1 MLLDLFTYFAKFP
14 ASAGVTRGIATK
26 GESSME
32 EYATVLSM
40 LGNMQEKEKELV
52 PEIENYVYGQSF
64 DELKQRIDKLTG
76 SFLFVDYGEVD
87 MQSDG
92 RRSFEC
98 TQRIAV
104 TVAMK
109 LPNTSDMLE
118 RIIANDRTLQM
129 LSKIHARIMADAERG
144 GTLLD
149 GPRQRGQLRDHSFCL
164 CRAAE
169 LWVDADALSHRS
181 GYPGHPPHEPEDDE
195 RIVLCQLQEK
205 AYLCNVLQQ
214 KDLRYETVKT

>member
-14 ASAGVTRGIATK
+14 ASEGITKGIATK

-32 EYATVLSM
+32 EYSTVLGELS
-40 LGNMQEKEKELV
+40 NMQDKELV

-129 LSKIHARIMADAERG
+129 LSKIHARIMADAEREE
-144 GTLLD
+144 LYWMN
-149 GPRQRGQLRDHSFCL
+149 RDSVANCEIIPFVS
-164 CRAAE
+164 AE
-169 LWVDADALSHRS
+169 LQSYGWTLMLSATGADILDTHRIARRMMK
-181 GYPGHPPHEPEDDE
+181 G
-195 RIVLCQLQEK
+195 
-205 AYLCNVLQQ
+205 
-214 KDLRYETVKT
+214 

>member
-52 PEIENYVYGQSF
+52 PEIENYVYGQAS

-129 LSKIHARIMADAERG
+129 LSKIHARIMADAEREE
-144 GTLLD
+144 LYWMD
-149 GPRQRGQLRDHSFCL
+149 RDSVANCEIIPFVS
-164 CRAAE
+164 AE
-169 LWVDADALSHRS
+169 LQSYGWTLMLSATGADILDTHRMS
-181 GYPGHPPHEPEDDE
+181 RKMMKG
-195 RIVLCQLQEK
+195 
-205 AYLCNVLQQ
+205 
-214 KDLRYETVKT
+214 

>member
-14 ASAGVTRGIATK
+14 ASEGITKGIATK

-32 EYATVLSM
+32 EYATVLGELS
-40 LGNMQEKEKELV
+40 NMQEKELV

-87 MQSDG
+87 MQGDG

-129 LSKIHARIMADAERG
+129 LSKIHARIMADAEREE
-144 GTLLD
+144 LYWMN
-149 GPRQRGQLRDHSFCL
+149 RDSVANCEIIPFVS
-164 CRAAE
+164 AE
-169 LWVDADALSHRS
+169 LQSYGWTLMLSATGADILDTHRIARKMMK
-181 GYPGHPPHEPEDDE
+181 G
-195 RIVLCQLQEK
+195 
-205 AYLCNVLQQ
+205 
-214 KDLRYETVKT
+214 

>member
-1 MLLDLFTYFAKFP
+1 MLLDLFEYFAKFP
-14 ASAGVTRGIATK
+14 VTAGVTKGIANK

-32 EYATVLSM
+32 EYATVLKVIEN
-40 LGNMQEKEKELV
+40 LPEKELV

-92 RRSFEC
+92 RRSFQC

-109 LPNTSDMLE
+109 LPNNSDMLE
-118 RIIANDRTLQM
+118 RVIANDRTLQM
-129 LSKIHARIMADAERG
+129 LSKVHARIMADVETEGLYWMDRESI
-144 GTLLD
+144 TTCEII
-149 GPRQRGQLRDHSFCL
+149 PFVS
-164 CRAAE
+164 AE
-169 LWVDADALSHRS
+169 LQSYGWTLMLSAKGADILDVHQMSREMAR
-181 GYPGHPPHEPEDDE
+181 
-195 RIVLCQLQEK
+195 
-205 AYLCNVLQQ
+205 
-214 KDLRYETVKT
+214 

>member
-104 TVAMK
+104 PVAMK

-129 LSKIHARIMADAERG
+129 LSKIHARIMADAEREE
-144 GTLLD
+144 LYWMD
-149 GPRQRGQLRDHSFCL
+149 RDSVANCEIIPFVS
-164 CRAAE
+164 AE
-169 LWVDADALSHRS
+169 LQSYGWTLMLSATGADILDTHRMS
-181 GYPGHPPHEPEDDE
+181 RKMMKG
-195 RIVLCQLQEK
+195 
-205 AYLCNVLQQ
+205 
-214 KDLRYETVKT
+214 

>member
-14 ASAGVTRGIATK
+14 ASAGVTKGIATK
-26 GESSME
+26 GESRSME

-40 LGNMQEKEKELV
+40 LGNMQEKELV
-52 PEIENYVYGQSF
+52 SEIENYVYGQSF

-129 LSKIHARIMADAERG
+129 LSRIHARIMADAEREE
-144 GTLLD
+144 LYWMD
-149 GPRQRGQLRDHSFCL
+149 RDSVANCEIIPFVS
-164 CRAAE
+164 AE
-169 LWVDADALSHRS
+169 LQSYGWTLMLSATGADILDTHRMS
-181 GYPGHPPHEPEDDE
+181 RKMMKG
-195 RIVLCQLQEK
+195 
-205 AYLCNVLQQ
+205 
-214 KDLRYETVKT
+214 

>member
-14 ASAGVTRGIATK
+14 ASEGITKGIATK

-32 EYATVLSM
+32 EYATVLGELS
-40 LGNMQEKEKELV
+40 NMHEKELV

-129 LSKIHARIMADAERG
+129 LSKIHARIMADAEREE
-144 GTLLD
+144 LYWMN
-149 GPRQRGQLRDHSFCL
+149 RDSVANCEIIPFVS
-164 CRAAE
+164 AE
-169 LWVDADALSHRS
+169 LQSYGWTLMLSATGADILDTHRIARRMMK
-181 GYPGHPPHEPEDDE
+181 G
-195 RIVLCQLQEK
+195 
-205 AYLCNVLQQ
+205 
-214 KDLRYETVKT
+214 

>member
-14 ASAGVTRGIATK
+14 QNSGIIKGIATK

-32 EYATVLSM
+32 EYATTLDI
-40 LGNMQEKEKELV
+40 LGKMEEKELV
-52 PEIENYVYGQSF
+52 PEIQNYVYGQSF

-129 LSKIHARIMADAERG
+129 LSKIHARIMADAEREE
-144 GTLLD
+144 LYWMD
-149 GPRQRGQLRDHSFCL
+149 RDSVANCEIIPFVS
-164 CRAAE
+164 AE
-169 LWVDADALSHRS
+169 LQSYGWTLMLSATGADILDTHRMS
-181 GYPGHPPHEPEDDE
+181 RKMMKG
-195 RIVLCQLQEK
+195 
-205 AYLCNVLQQ
+205 
-214 KDLRYETVKT
+214 

>member
-26 GESSME
+26 GESCME

-40 LGNMQEKEKELV
+40 LGNMQEKELV
-52 PEIENYVYGQSF
+52 PEIENYVYGLSF

-129 LSKIHARIMADAERG
+129 LSKIHARIMADAEREE
-144 GTLLD
+144 LYWMD
-149 GPRQRGQLRDHSFCL
+149 RDSVANCEIIPFVS
-164 CRAAE
+164 AE
-169 LWVDADALSHRS
+169 LQSYGWTLMLSATGADILDTHHLSRKMMK
-181 GYPGHPPHEPEDDE
+181 G
-195 RIVLCQLQEK
+195 
-205 AYLCNVLQQ
+205 
-214 KDLRYETVKT
+214 

>member
-14 ASAGVTRGIATK
+14 ASEGITKGVATK

-32 EYATVLSM
+32 EYATVLGELS
-40 LGNMQEKEKELV
+40 NMQEKELV

-129 LSKIHARIMADAERG
+129 LSKIHARIMADAECEE
-144 GTLLD
+144 LYWMN
-149 GPRQRGQLRDHSFCL
+149 RDSVANCEIIPFVS
-164 CRAAE
+164 AE
-169 LWVDADALSHRS
+169 LQSYGWTLMLSATGADILDTHRIA
-181 GYPGHPPHEPEDDE
+181 
-195 RIVLCQLQEK
+195 RK
-205 AYLCNVLQQ
+205 MM
-214 KDLRYETVKT
+214 KD

>member
-14 ASAGVTRGIATK
+14 ASAGITRGIATK

-32 EYATVLSM
+32 EYATVLGELS
-40 LGNMQEKEKELV
+40 NMQEKELV

-129 LSKIHARIMADAERG
+129 LSKIHARIMADAEREE
-144 GTLLD
+144 LYWMN
-149 GPRQRGQLRDHSFCL
+149 RDSVANCEIIPFVS
-164 CRAAE
+164 AE
-169 LWVDADALSHRS
+169 LQSYGWTLKLSATGADILDTHRIARKMMK
-181 GYPGHPPHEPEDDE
+181 G
-195 RIVLCQLQEK
+195 
-205 AYLCNVLQQ
+205 
-214 KDLRYETVKT
+214 

>member
-14 ASAGVTRGIATK
+14 ASAGITRGIATK

-32 EYATVLSM
+32 EYATVLGELS
-40 LGNMQEKEKELV
+40 NMQEKELV

-98 TQRIAV
+98 TQA
-104 TVAMK
+104 
-109 LPNTSDMLE
+109 
-118 RIIANDRTLQM
+118 
-129 LSKIHARIMADAERG
+129 
-144 GTLLD
+144 
-149 GPRQRGQLRDHSFCL
+149 
-164 CRAAE
+164 
-169 LWVDADALSHRS
+169 
-181 GYPGHPPHEPEDDE
+181 
-195 RIVLCQLQEK
+195 
-205 AYLCNVLQQ
+205 
-214 KDLRYETVKT
+214 

>member
-1 MLLDLFTYFAKFP
+1 MLLDLFTYFVKFP

-32 EYATVLSM
+32 EYDTVLSM

-129 LSKIHARIMADAERG
+129 LSKIHARIMADAEREE
-144 GTLLD
+144 LYWMD
-149 GPRQRGQLRDHSFCL
+149 RDSVANCEIIPFVS
-164 CRAAE
+164 AE
-169 LWVDADALSHRS
+169 LQSYGWTLMLSATGADILDTHRMS
-181 GYPGHPPHEPEDDE
+181 RKMMKG
-195 RIVLCQLQEK
+195 
-205 AYLCNVLQQ
+205 
-214 KDLRYETVKT
+214 

>member
-14 ASAGVTRGIATK
+14 ASEGITKGIATK

-32 EYATVLSM
+32 EYATVLGELS
-40 LGNMQEKEKELV
+40 NMQDKELV

-87 MQSDG
+87 MQSDDC
-92 RRSFEC
+92 RSFEC

-129 LSKIHARIMADAERG
+129 LSKIHARIMADAEREE
-144 GTLLD
+144 LYWMN
-149 GPRQRGQLRDHSFCL
+149 RDSVANCEIIPFVS
-164 CRAAE
+164 AE
-169 LWVDADALSHRS
+169 LQSYGWTLMLSATGADILDTHRIA
-181 GYPGHPPHEPEDDE
+181 
-195 RIVLCQLQEK
+195 RK
-205 AYLCNVLQQ
+205 MM
-214 KDLRYETVKT
+214 KD

>member
-1 MLLDLFTYFAKFP
+1 MLLDLFEYFAKFP
-14 ASAGVTRGIATK
+14 ATAGVTKGIANK

-32 EYATVLSM
+32 EYATVLKAI
-40 LGNMQEKEKELV
+40 KEMPEQALV

-92 RRSFEC
+92 RRSFQC

-109 LPNTSDMLE
+109 LSAHADMLE
-118 RIIANDRTLQM
+118 RVIANDRTLQM
-129 LSKIHARIMADAERG
+129 LSKVHARIMADVETEGLYWMDRESI
-144 GTLLD
+144 TTCEII
-149 GPRQRGQLRDHSFCL
+149 PFVS
-164 CRAAE
+164 AE
-169 LWVDADALSHRS
+169 LQSYGWTLMLSATGADILDVHRLSRQMV
-181 GYPGHPPHEPEDDE
+181 
-195 RIVLCQLQEK
+195 R
-205 AYLCNVLQQ
+205 
-214 KDLRYETVKT
+214 